1 MKNIQNDVENVMESY
16 GVLKF
21 ERVRGGRGGI
31 VVDDA
36 LWRGV
41 HSTEKVVVQG
51 NKEETASLYLKLLF
65 R

>member
-1 MKNIQNDVENVMESY
+1 MQSY

-21 ERVRGGRGGI
+21 ERARGGRGGI

-51 NKEETASLYLKLLF
+51 NKEGTVSLYLKLLL

>member
-1 MKNIQNDVENVMESY
+1 M
-16 GVLKF
+16 
-21 ERVRGGRGGI
+21 
-31 VVDDA
+31 DDA

-51 NKEETASLYLKLLF
+51 NKEGTASLYLKLLF

>member
-1 MKNIQNDVENVMESY
+1 M
-16 GVLKF
+16 
-21 ERVRGGRGGI
+21 
-31 VVDDA
+31 DDA

-51 NKEETASLYLKLLF
+51 NEEGTASLYLKLLF